1 MEVKR
6 IFDLLPYHQQTF
18 RSKDDMLAGKD
29 NGQWVKYRIED
40 YIEMANN
47 VSYAFMAM
55 GLKKGDKIASIS
67 TNRPEWNFI
76 DMGAQQIGVIHIP
89 IYPTISA
96 EDYKY
101 ILNHAEVKYLFVTG
115 QDLFRKIQ
123 PIISQVPSI
132 IDVYTYKN
140 LQGHKHLNELIDFGK
155 DNADEEKLEEIKASI
170 SEDDLLTII
179 YTSGTTGIPKGV
191 MLSHKNI
198 ISDFKSIAYIPQFG
212 QEEKALSFL
221 PLCHIYERMMNYLY
235 HYLGFSIYY
244 LENMAYIMDT
254 VVEVKPAMMTAVPR
268 LIEKI
273 YDKIMLKGMKLKGI
287 QRKIFFWSIKI
298 GLSYELYGANG
309 WWYGVKLFIADMLVF
324 SKWRQALG
332 GRLGILVSGG
342 AALQPRLARIFWA
355 AGLHVYEG
363 YGLTETSP
371 VIAVTNGRNN
381 GVKFGTVGIP
391 IEHVSLKIA
400 ENGEILCK
408 GPNLMLGYYKD
419 PALTKEVID
428 EEGWFHTG
436 DVGVI
441 EPEGQLKITGRIKE
455 IFKTSF
461 GKYISPEL
469 IENKFKESEYI
480 DTITVLGENQK
491 FAAAIIVPDFENLKL
506 WCKKNGV
513 DYSTNHKIIGQAE
526 ILKLYQEEVN
536 KYNKF
541 FGAAEQIRKFELM
554 DYEWTV
560 ETGELTTTLKL
571 RRSFINRKHK
581 ELIERMFNI
590 GDDFISD
597 PG

>member
-18 RSKDDMLAGKD
+18 KPKDDMLAGKE
-29 NGQWVKYRIED
+29 NGKWVKYRIED
-40 YIEMANN
+40 YIETANN

-89 IYPTISA
+89 IYPTISTD
-96 EDYKY
+96 DYKY
-101 ILNHAEVKYLFVTG
+101 ILNHAEVKYVFVSG
-115 QDLFRKIQ
+115 LDLYRKIQ
-123 PIISQVPSI
+123 PVVPHVPSI
-132 IDVYTYKN
+132 IDVYTFKN
-140 LQGHKHLNELIDFGK
+140 IEGHKHLMELIDFGK
-155 DNADEEKLEEIKASI
+155 ANANEAKLQEIKDSI
-170 SEDDLLTII
+170 NGDDLLTII

-198 ISDFKSIAYIPQFG
+198 ISDFKSIAYIPKFG
-212 QEEKALSFL
+212 QEERVLSFL

-244 LENMAYIMDT
+244 LDNMAYIVDT
-254 VVEVKPAMMTAVPR
+254 INDVQPAMVTAVPR

-273 YDKIMLKGMKLKGI
+273 YDKIISKGMKLKGI
-287 QRKIFFWSIKI
+287 QRKIFFWAINL
-298 GLSYELYGANG
+298 GLRYELYGGNG
-309 WWYGVKLFIADMLVF
+309 WWYTLQLKLADVLVF
-324 SKWRQALG
+324 SKWRQGLG
-332 GRLGILVSGG
+332 TKLRILVSGG

-355 AGLHVYEG
+355 AKLHVYEG

-381 GVKFGTVGIP
+381 GIRFGTVGPP
-391 IEHVSLKIA
+391 IEGVSVMIA

-419 PALTKEVID
+419 ADLTKEVID
-428 EEGWFHTG
+428 SEGWFHTG
-436 DVGVI
+436 DVGIV
-441 EPEGQLKITGRIKE
+441 EPEGQLRLTGRIKE

-461 GKYISPEL
+461 GKYISPEM
-469 IENKFKESEYI
+469 IENKFKESEFI
-480 DTITVLGENQK
+480 DTIVVLGENQK
-491 FAAAIIVPDFENLKL
+491 FAAAIIVPDFEHLKL
-506 WCKKNGV
+506 WCKKNNV
-513 DYSTNHKIIGQAE
+513 EFSTNHKMVALPEIVKLFQA
-526 ILKLYQEEVN
+526 EVN
-536 KYNKF
+536 KFNKF

-554 DYEWTV
+554 DFEWTV

-571 RRSFINRKHK
+571 RRGFIMRKHK
-581 ELIERMFNI
+581 ELIDKMFNI
-590 GDDFISD
+590 GDDFITE
-597 PG
+597 